1 MCLWGSLQR
10 LRAWEPLA
18 AWRRPQQRL
27 HTPCS
32 SAWRWAAR
40 GGPASAR
47 LSSPRPLQATDGPA
61 APLPPLPQCEDGL
74 LASRSSAEAAA
85 VVAQLALLQSTVEP
99 LLAPTGGFHSKV
111 RPRGRRSA
119 ASEARSGTWQLRSRH
134 VLCGGSPS
142 GRPAPPV
149 PPQAA
154 H

>member
-1 MCLWGSLQR
+1 MGAPRGVAAASAATPHTLLFSLEVGGAWGAGQR
-10 LRAWEPLA
+10 PPFKPPPSAGN
-18 AWRRPQQRL
+18 RRPR
-27 HTPCS
+27 
-32 SAWRWAAR
+32 R
-40 GGPASAR
+40 
-47 LSSPRPLQATDGPA
+47 SP
-61 APLPPLPQCEDGL
+61 PPLPQCEDGL